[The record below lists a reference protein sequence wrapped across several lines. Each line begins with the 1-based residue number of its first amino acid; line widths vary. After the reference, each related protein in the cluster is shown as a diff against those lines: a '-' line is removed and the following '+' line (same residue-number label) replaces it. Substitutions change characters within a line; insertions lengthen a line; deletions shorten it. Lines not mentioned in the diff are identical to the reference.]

1 MLSFAQN
8 AEDVLLWRVFS
19 TVPPEDGFYIDVGAN
34 HPVVDSVTKHFYDAG
49 WRGINIEPVT
59 THAEHLAK
67 ERPRDVN
74 LNVAAGATAGT
85 LQFHRVVENDGLS
98 TMDPQMAAGYEAS
111 GYTLATTDV
120 PVVPLRDISAE
131 HAPDTIHFLK
141 IDVEGH
147 EADVI
152 DGADWVRWRPQVLV
166 IEGTKPE
173 TWEHKLGAV
182 GYERVL
188 DDGINLVFVAEEHPE
203 MREPLTRPVTV
214 VDLYTPYEWVRR
226 VQPVQ
231 ALLAR
236 YAVPAMVDEI
246 LRPLGRRG
254 ARQYHDTATR
264 LVETLASRDDLVRAF
279 AGSGTVDG
287 PALVAWALDTPRV
300 VDEAVVALQ
309 DEDRA
314 GLEALR
320 AALAADAA
328 AG

>member
-8 AEDVLLWRVFS
+8 AEDVLLWRAFS
-19 TVPPEDGFYIDVGAN
+19 SVPPEDGFYIDVGAN

-59 THAEHLAK
+59 THAEQLAL

-74 LNVAAGATAGT
+74 LNVAAGASTGT

-98 TMDPQMAAGYEAS
+98 TMDPQLAAGYEA
-111 GYTLATTDV
+111 GGMTLVTTEV
-120 PVVPLRDISAE
+120 PVRPLRDICAE

-147 EADVI
+147 EAEVI

-173 TWEHKLGAV
+173 TWQHKLGEV

-188 DDGINLVFVAEEHPE
+188 DDGINLVFVADEHPE
-203 MREPLTRPVTV
+203 LREPLTRPVTV
-214 VDLYTPYEWVRR
+214 VDQYTQYEWIRR

-236 YAVPAMVDEI
+236 YAVPAMVDDV

-254 ARQYHDTATR
+254 ARQHRVTATR
-264 LVETLASRDDLVRAF
+264 LVELFASRDDLVRAF
-279 AGSGTVDG
+279 AGSGTIDSA
-287 PALVAWALDTPRV
+287 ALVAWALDTPPS
-300 VDEAVVALQ
+300 VDAAVAPLQ
-309 DEDRA
+309 EHNRA

-320 AALAADAA
+320 ATLANGSSA
-328 AG
+328 